1 MFPKI
6 SLTAAFLLM
15 VAPPMAC
22 ASRGAQRNLAPA
34 SVCRPAE
41 RVVVAQANQSD
52 DSDNDADT
60 GSENDSND
68 NSDDNQNADN
78 NQTENQSA
86 DNGSQVQPQNFDAPG
101 AQTGQAIRVP
111 PLTGYPGQINPNE

>member
-6 SLTAAFLLM
+6 SLTAAFILM

-22 ASRGAQRNLAPA
+22 ASRGAQRNLAQA
-34 SVCRPAE
+34 SVCGPAH
-41 RVVVAQANQSD
+41 RVVVAQANQRND
-52 DSDNDADT
+52 IDNDADT
-60 GSENDSND
+60 ENDNDSND

-78 NQTENQSA
+78 NQMENQNA
-86 DNGSQVQPQNFDAPG
+86 GNGSQVQPQNFDAPE
-101 AQTGQAIRVP
+101 AQTGEAIRVP

>member
-6 SLTAAFLLM
+6 SLTAAFILM

-22 ASRGAQRNLAPA
+22 ASRGAQRSLAPA
-34 SVCRPAE
+34 SVGAAAQ
-41 RVVVAQANQSD
+41 RVVIAQTNESD
-52 DSDNDADT
+52 DNDNDANTD
-60 GSENDSND
+60 SENDSND

-101 AQTGQAIRVP
+101 AQTGEAIRVP
-111 PLTGYPGQINPNE
+111 PLTRYPGQINPNE